1 MPVEPEPTRAPS
13 VLEAPLSA
21 MPPGARLWLERGARL
36 AATAAYPAV
45 TAIVAVIRNKWV
57 ATHLDVSGI
66 GVLAQIVSGQT
77 WLGIAAGL
85 GMSLPVAQVVA
96 DAMGR
101 GDRDAARRG
110 FWTAFGLVAAA
121 TAVVGALALLLA
133 PFLSNALLGV
143 SGHADLVRWSVLGM
157 AGIALSNLLIGL
169 FAGRS
174 DVTSPV
180 TYAILGGT
188 ASIATTFLLVPKAG
202 LAGAT
207 LGVAVLWPAGILG
220 VLLVRGR
227 NYRDVPGSPTRPLV
241 RSDDARRLLG
251 VGTSALFLS
260 LLDLGTMLALRAHYV
275 RAYGVGAN
283 GLLQAALALSQL
295 LGAVFYAYLAS
306 YAFGKIS
313 AASAAGGVDAA
324 RIYTRRQWKPLLLL
338 AAAVIGFTMVAASPL
353 LHLLY
358 STRFDAA
365 RPLMAW
371 TLLGEFGRI
380 AALTWSV
387 GSLPVGGRRLWVGI
401 GVTTPIAI
409 AIAYIAFDRGGA
421 GAMSLPFAYA
431 AGGGVLR
438 LVAIVRMAR
447 AGVGPRAGDLAVALA
462 AAVLLTSLAAMTT
475 RL

>member
-1 MPVEPEPTRAPS
+1 
-13 VLEAPLSA
+13 
-21 MPPGARLWLERGARL
+21 MPPGARLWLDRGARL

-45 TAIVAVIRNKWV
+45 TAIVAAVRNKWV

-66 GVLAQIVSGQT
+66 GVLAQIISGQT

-85 GMSLPVAQVVA
+85 GMSLPVAQVVS
-96 DAMGR
+96 DALGR
-101 GDRDAARRG
+101 GDREAARRG

-133 PFLSNALLGV
+133 PVLSDALLGV
-143 SGHADLVRWSVLGM
+143 SGHADLVRWSVLGV

-174 DVTSPV
+174 DVTSPI
-180 TYAILGGT
+180 TYAAFGGT
-188 ASIATTFLLVPKAG
+188 ASLAAAFLLVPRAG

-207 LGVAVLWPAGILG
+207 LSVAVFWPAGMLG

-227 NYRDVPGSPTRPLV
+227 GYRDVLGPPTRPLV
-241 RSDDARRLLG
+241 RSDDARRLLS
-251 VGTSALFLS
+251 VGTAALFQS

-275 RAYGVGAN
+275 RAYGVEAN

-313 AASAAGGVDAA
+313 AATAAGGVDAA
-324 RIYTRRQWKPLLLL
+324 RAYTQRQWKPLLLL
-338 AAAVIGFTMVAASPL
+338 ATIAIAVAMVAASPL

-358 STRFDAA
+358 STRFDGA
-365 RPLMAW
+365 RPLMTW

-401 GVTTPIAI
+401 GVTSPIAI
-409 AIAYIAFDRGGA
+409 ALGYMAFTHAGA
-421 GAMSLPFAYA
+421 GAMSLAYA
-431 AGGGVLR
+431 YATGGGILF
-438 LVAIVRMAR
+438 LVAVTRMAR
-447 AGVGPRAGDLAVALA
+447 AGVKPRLGDVAASLIAASLVAGLALVI
-462 AAVLLTSLAAMTT
+462 T
-475 RL
+475 RR